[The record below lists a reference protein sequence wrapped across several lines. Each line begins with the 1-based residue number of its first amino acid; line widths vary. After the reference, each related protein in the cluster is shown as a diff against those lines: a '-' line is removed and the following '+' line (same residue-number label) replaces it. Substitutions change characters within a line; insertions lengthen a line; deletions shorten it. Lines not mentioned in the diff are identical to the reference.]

1 MSLFQSLN
9 QAPFHLDHWVAI
21 IVSGRCR
28 SHSSWML
35 GQVTHTWPFSRPKP
49 ESIFPFSFSFSS
61 PCCRDVEG
69 APALRL
75 LCPANSRRV
84 FSDRADE
91 MKKKA
96 LDCLEAFFHSVC
108 ARACRARS
116 SEPGQ
121 NVPCECFIST
131 RLAATSCLVK
141 TTAPWLE
148 GRHVDKTDTMCWKG
162 TTGVKSTASLLVVKL
177 CFQLTSEQINTS
189 PTLLLQVS
197 RTGKKIVPSK
207 LWGNSPNYSYDESC
221 WWFEGLFKAALNS
234 FPLTLMQH
242 EYKLV

>member
-1 MSLFQSLN
+1 MIASDLKCWIKTQNSKKTKAGSLHPLPPAVLRYSSWALFLKMSLFQSLN

-91 MKKKA
+91 MKKSTW
-96 LDCLEAFFHSVC
+96 LSGGVFPQCLCESLQSSLIKTRSE
-108 ARACRARS
+108 RAVR
-116 SEPGQ
+116 
-121 NVPCECFIST
+121 V
-131 RLAATSCLVK
+131 
-141 TTAPWLE
+141 
-148 GRHVDKTDTMCWKG
+148 
-162 TTGVKSTASLLVVKL
+162 
-177 CFQLTSEQINTS
+177 
-189 PTLLLQVS
+189 
-197 RTGKKIVPSK
+197 
-207 LWGNSPNYSYDESC
+207 
-221 WWFEGLFKAALNS
+221 
-234 FPLTLMQH
+234 
-242 EYKLV
+242 